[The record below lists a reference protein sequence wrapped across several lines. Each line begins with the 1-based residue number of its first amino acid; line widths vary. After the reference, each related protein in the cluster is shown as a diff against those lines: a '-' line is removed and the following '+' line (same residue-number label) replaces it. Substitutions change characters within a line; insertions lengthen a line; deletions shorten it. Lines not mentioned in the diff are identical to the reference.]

1 MRNDELLLV
10 LDNCGCRAR
19 IWTTWQS
26 VVRAVPRPRRPNA
39 RLIRARGVEADI
51 LRLAGIYGPGRN
63 ALVNLRQGQARRI
76 VKPGQVFN
84 RAHVDDIAELTR
96 LALTCGLEGQIY
108 NVADD
113 EPAPPQDVVAYAAAL
128 LGLEPRPE
136 KPFSKALPMAMTAK
150 LYDDNKRG
158 WVANCKALRVITQA
172 YPI

>member
-84 RAHVDDIAELTR
+84 RAHGDDIAELTR
-96 LALTCGLEGQIY
+96 LAAHARAGRPDLE
-108 NVADD
+108 
-113 EPAPPQDVVAYAAAL
+113 
-128 LGLEPRPE
+128 R
-136 KPFSKALPMAMTAK
+136 
-150 LYDDNKRG
+150 R
-158 WVANCKALRVITQA
+158 
-172 YPI
+172 

>member
-39 RLIRARGVEADI
+39 RFIRARGVEADI

-76 VKPGQVFN
+76 VEPGQVFN
-84 RAHVDDIAELTR
+84 RAHADDIAELTR
-96 LALTCGLEGQIY
+96 LAAHARAGRPDLE
-108 NVADD
+108 
-113 EPAPPQDVVAYAAAL
+113 
-128 LGLEPRPE
+128 R
-136 KPFSKALPMAMTAK
+136 
-150 LYDDNKRG
+150 R
-158 WVANCKALRVITQA
+158 
-172 YPI
+172 